1 MSSLTE
7 ELTTLHEGFVEAVNL
22 AVAEDDLVRAQR
34 LAAEYDAVAIRL
46 IAEREGR
53 TAPLPTRRRVH
64 ADSGL
69 RALVR
74 RFTTHRAA

>member
-1 MSSLTE
+1 VSSLTE
-7 ELTTLHEGFVEAVNL
+7 ELTTLHDGFVEAVNL

-46 IAEREGR
+46 MAEHEGR
-53 TAPLPTRRRVH
+53 PLPTRRRVH

-69 RALVR
+69 RGLLR
-74 RFTTHRAA
+74 RLTAHRAV